1 MPTPYVH
8 AEIAHA
14 RNKDPGVLTSGGDC
28 AGLNAVIRAVTYHAV
43 QVYGWKV
50 VGIQDGTLGLMDRP
64 LRYQELRLNT
74 FDGRLLRESGTFL
87 GTTSKDNP
95 LHARMP
101 DGTTRDRTPDFAE
114 GVRQLGLDALI
125 VIGGDGSMRILS
137 QLCERAEIGMVG
149 VPKTIDNDVHGTDW
163 SVGFATALAVVTE
176 ALDRLQPTA
185 ASHHRVMILEV
196 MGRDAG
202 HIALNGGIAGGAEV
216 ILIPELPY
224 TIDGVMQRIRQTL
237 SEGRSHVMVV
247 VAEGVKTLDGTKLSV
262 QHAGGQTSYG
272 GIGHYLAEKI
282 APHTSAD
289 VRVTV
294 LGLFA
299 ARRDAVGT
307 RPSARVVVR
316 RARGGAGC
324 PGTLWAHGGMAR
336 PRCGGRA
343 AQRGHNRRARARP
356 CRSAHTDGA
365 RARYLRRRLSFPGR
379 RAHPSMA
386 RRSRHPQTSV
396 SRNAVK
402 ARTVAVVR
410 VSTPSFW

>member
-1 MPTPYVH
+1 MPGIKT
-8 AEIAHA
+8 I
-14 RNKDPGVLTSGGDC
+14 GVLTSGGDC
-28 AGLNAVIRAVTYHAV
+28 AGLNAVIRAVAYHAV
-43 QVYGWKV
+43 QVYGYRV
-50 VGIQDGTLGLMDRP
+50 LGIQDSTLGLMERP
-64 LRYQELRLNT
+64 LRYQELRVNT

-87 GTTSKDNP
+87 GTTSRDNP
-95 LHARMP
+95 FHIRMP
-101 DGTTRDRTPDFAE
+101 DGTLRDRTPDFAE

-137 QLCERAEIGMVG
+137 KLCERAQIGMVG

-163 SVGFATALAVVTE
+163 SVGFATALSVVTE

-247 VAEGVKTLDGTKLSV
+247 VAEGVQTLEGTKLSV

-272 GIGHYLAEKI
+272 GIGHYLAEQI
-282 APHTSAD
+282 APHTEAD

-294 LGLFA
+294 LGHLQ
-299 ARRDAVGT
+299 RGGT
-307 RPSARVVVR
+307 PSARDRLLASSFGVR
-316 RARGGAGC
+316 AVELVAAGRFGRMVAWRDRGVIDVPLSEVTIGSRALDPDDPLIRTARGLGIYV
-324 PGTLWAHGGMAR
+324 GG
-336 PRCGGRA
+336 
-343 AQRGHNRRARARP
+343 
-356 CRSAHTDGA
+356 
-365 RARYLRRRLSFPGR
+365 
-379 RAHPSMA
+379 
-386 RRSRHPQTSV
+386 
-396 SRNAVK
+396 
-402 ARTVAVVR
+402 
-410 VSTPSFW
+410 